1 MSDPQDQ
8 VTAALGAT
16 RETKRIEFKSEF
28 DPDLPGAWCELL
40 KDIVAIANS
49 GGGTILFGLD
59 NSGRTCGW
67 DARKLLDIDVA
78 DIANQLAK
86 YTGEHF
92 DDFTT
97 HERIKSR
104 KKIALMIVG
113 ARTGSPLVF
122 VKPGTYSIE
131 PGKQSTAFARGTI
144 YFRHGAKSEP
154 GTSKDIERFV
164 NAEVARVRKDWL
176 RNVRKVSV
184 APRDSEFYSFL
195 HKLVLHKEQIDSELW
210 TIPGHQLWLERTL
223 MSLIHIGKPR

>member
-113 ARTGSPLVF
+113 GEDRIT
-122 VKPGTYSIE
+122 
-131 PGKQSTAFARGTI
+131 
-144 YFRHGAKSEP
+144 
-154 GTSKDIERFV
+154 
-164 NAEVARVRKDWL
+164 ARVCEAW
-176 RNVRKVSV
+176 NVQHR
-184 APRDSEFYSFL
+184 AR
-195 HKLVLHKEQIDSELW
+195 QTIDRIRERHHLLLAWS
-210 TIPGHQLWLERTL
+210 QERTRNQQGHREICECRSCSCQKGL
-223 MSLIHIGKPR
+223 VAQRS